1 VRIGHVDSDVD
12 PGKCMTFLNQGGKEM
27 INGKYTQLRLARQ
40 FGGINTIGFTHTLSE
55 MPKPAER
62 EFYMYIDIKEIKE

>member
-1 VRIGHVDSDVD
+1 
-12 PGKCMTFLNQGGKEM
+12 M